1 MSYKTALDVGVGG
14 RWLDVR
20 GKYCIVYIRVLD
32 IESGISYVDNGKG
45 GRVGH
50 VQSVE

>member
-1 MSYKTALDVGVGG
+1 MAASVGG
-14 RWLDVR
+14 RGLDGR
-20 GKYCIVYIRVLD
+20 DKYTIVYSIRVLD